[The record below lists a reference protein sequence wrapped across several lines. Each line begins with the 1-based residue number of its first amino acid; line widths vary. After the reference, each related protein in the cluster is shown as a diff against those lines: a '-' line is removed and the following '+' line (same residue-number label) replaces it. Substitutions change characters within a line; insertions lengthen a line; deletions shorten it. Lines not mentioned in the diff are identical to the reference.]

1 MQVAHVEVF
10 EQVFSIIKHYGFFHN
25 GEGIDVGKL
34 YFSLCIAS
42 IL

>member
-1 MQVAHVEVF
+1 MQVPHVEVF
-10 EQVFSIIKHYGFFHN
+10 ERVDSIIKDYGFFPN

-42 IL
+42 I